1 MNYGFV
7 IDNRMCIGCHAC
19 TVACKSE
26 HDIPIGVNRTHVK
39 YIEKGSFPNNS
50 REFSVHRCNHCADAP
65 CVEICPTTALYT
77 RADGIVDFDNDRCIG
92 CKSCMQ
98 ACPYDA
104 LYIDPDTHTAAK
116 CNYCAHKIDGGY
128 EPACVI
134 VCPVEAI
141 ISGDL
146 DDTNSK
152 ISHLVSEEE
161 TITRKPEKGTK
172 PNLYYVN
179 GSPEMLDPNATKQD
193 ANYLWSEQS
202 VGVGH
207 FAKYADQRASEADN
221 ENLLVQLAMEY
232 SAKTGKPIDQR
243 AIDNVTKEIQQDI
256 DTKETRRVYD
266 SPSKG
271 VLWGWEVPAYV
282 WTKAIATGTFLMMA
296 IWHFFNGGI
305 DASSELTGLIIT
317 LVFMGITGVLLV
329 KDLDRP
335 DRFLYVLLRPQ
346 WKSWLVRGAYIITG
360 FGGFVTLKLLDKYFR
375 LGLEWLWWP
384 GAVFA
389 VMGAVYTAFLFNQA
403 RARDLWQIPIQS
415 AIHML
420 VHALMAGSV
429 AMMVI
434 APETRESMAHILLWG
449 IVLNMFFIAKEIFMP
464 HDTPDTKKAIHLMTK
479 GYYSKY
485 FWAGIALGS
494 VIPIIILNTM
504 SGSTTLIAGGLI
516 LIGIFLTEFVRIRVP
531 QMIPLS

>member
-7 IDNRMCIGCHAC
+7 IDNRLCIGCHAC

-39 YIEKGSFPNNS
+39 YIEKGVFPNS
-50 REFSVHRCNHCADAP
+50 TREFSVHRCNHCADAP

-77 RADGIVDFDNDRCIG
+77 RADGIVDFDSDRCIG
-92 CKSCMQ
+92 CKACMQ

-104 LYIDPDTHTAAK
+104 LYIDPNTQTAAK
-116 CNYCAHKIDGGY
+116 CNYCAHRLDGGY

-146 DDTNSK
+146 DDQESK
-152 ISHLVSEEE
+152 ISQLVANEK
-161 TITRKPEKGTK
+161 TMTRKPEKMTD

-179 GSPEMLDPNATKQD
+179 GTNEMLDPNATNQENK
-193 ANYLWSEQS
+193 YVWSEQS
-202 VGVGH
+202 SGVGH
-207 FAKYADQRASEADN
+207 FAKYAEQRVADSDT
-221 ENLLVQLAMEY
+221 ENLLIQLAMET
-232 SAKTGKPIDQR
+232 STKTGKPIDQR
-243 AIDNVTKEIQQDI
+243 AIDNVAKEIQQGI
-256 DTKETRRVYD
+256 DTQEARRVYD
-266 SPSKG
+266 TPSKG
-271 VLWGWEVPAYV
+271 VLWGWEVPTYV

-296 IWHFFNGGI
+296 IWHFVNDGL
-305 DASSELTGLIIT
+305 DASTELTGLLTT
-317 LVFMGITGVLLV
+317 LIFISVTGALLV

-360 FGGFVTLKLLDKYFR
+360 FGGIVILKLLDNYFR
-375 LGLEWLWWP
+375 LGLDWLMIP
-384 GAVFA
+384 GMILAIF
-389 VMGAVYTAFLFNQA
+389 GAIYTAFLFSQA
-403 RARDLWQIPIQS
+403 RARDLWQSSIFS
-415 AIHML
+415 AVHML

-429 AMMVI
+429 VMMLI
-434 APETRESMAHILLWG
+434 LPGSMTWMTLLLEFSILFNILL
-449 IVLNMFFIAKEIFMP
+449 ISKEILLP
-464 HDTPDTKKAIHLMTK
+464 HDTPDSRKTVELMTK

-485 FWAGIALGS
+485 FWAGVVFGNVL
-494 VIPIIILNTM
+494 PIVILNLIFGNM
-504 SGSTTLIAGGLI
+504 TLIAGGLI
-516 LIGIFLTEFVRIRVP
+516 LMGIFLTEFVRIRVP